1 MESQVT
7 NLYRR
12 AVLQPRSSCVSE
24 WLVVIG
30 GVLKKQRKA
39 IVVSWSVVMLSSR
52 GGVVDHG

>member
-12 AVLQPRSSCVSE
+12 AVLQPRSSCLGE
-24 WLVVIG
+24 WLGVIG
-30 GVLKKQRKA
+30 GALKKKRKA

-52 GGVVDHG
+52 DGILDHG